1 MRAYTVLVSGVGAVI
16 GYGVIRSLKASRFAV
31 TVVGTDIHSDAAGKY
46 WCDHFEQCPLAADPA
61 YPDFLRDILRR
72 QNVDLVIP
80 AIEQDVAVLARETER
95 GHLKDL
101 TTRFALNNLELLPVA
116 GDKWLTHLR
125 LNQHG
130 LPTIPTRI
138 DGAFDELARELGLP
152 MLLKPR
158 RSYAAK
164 GIQLIHTRE
173 DFDRGKATLGDD
185 FMVQRVVGT
194 QDEEYTVGAFGLGG
208 GKYVP
213 PITFQRTL
221 SGEGATAKAVVREV
235 PELEQRVRQLVELFE
250 PIGPTN
256 FQFRRH
262 QGEFLLLEI
271 NPRVSSSNSLR
282 TAFGYNE
289 AEMCIEFYLEQRQPS
304 PPRIRSG
311 CAVRYIEDIVA
322 YDRTDF

>member
-1 MRAYTVLVSGVGAVI
+1 MI

-31 TVVGTDIHSDAAGKY
+31 KVVGTDIYSDAAGKH
-46 WCDHFEQCPLAADPA
+46 WCDHFEQCPLAADPK
-61 YPDFLRDILRR
+61 YPEFLRDLLRR
-72 QNVDLVIP
+72 QKVDLVIP
-80 AIEQDVAVLARETER
+80 AIEQDVAVLAREMER
-95 GHLKDL
+95 GNLKDL

-116 GDKWLTHLR
+116 GDKWQTHLQ

-158 RSYAAK
+158 RSYATK
-164 GIQLIHTRE
+164 GIQIIQTRE
-173 DFDRGKATLGDD
+173 EFDLGKATLGDN
-185 FMVQRVVGT
+185 FMIQSLVGS

-208 GKYVP
+208 GKCVP
-213 PITFQRTL
+213 PIIFQRRL
-221 SGEGATAKAVVREV
+221 SGEGATAKAAVREV
-235 PELEQRVRQLVELFE
+235 PELDQRVRKLVELFG

-289 AEMCIEFYLEQRQPS
+289 AEMCIEFYLEEKQPS

-311 CAVRYIEDIVA
+311 CAVRYIEDIVVH
-322 YDRTDF
+322 DRTEF